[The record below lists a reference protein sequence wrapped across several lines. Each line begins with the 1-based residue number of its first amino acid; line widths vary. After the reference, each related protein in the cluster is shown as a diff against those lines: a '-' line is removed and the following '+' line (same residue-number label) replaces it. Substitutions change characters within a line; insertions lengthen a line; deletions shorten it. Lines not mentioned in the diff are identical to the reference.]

1 MIFAVGVAAV
11 LLSQL
16 IVIAALVGVGL
27 VARRAFGLTM
37 LAVDDLFDA
46 FWMGFSAV
54 ILALMLWNFA
64 FPVNAV
70 VLLLVLASGA
80 AGLLLWR
87 RALGTLRA
95 MRAPVGPLWALT
107 VVAAALWVASQ
118 GLGEMS
124 YFDSAL
130 YHMQAVQWAERYPV
144 VRGLANLAAPLAY
157 NNASLLYGAMLD
169 VGPWAGLGFR
179 LANGVLMQVL
189 LLRVLLAIARL
200 SKDPQAAGSREVFVA
215 MLLPA
220 ALALSLFGRLS
231 SYATAAPTAI
241 VVLVIALRLY
251 AMLVAPRTNARE
263 AAFDV
268 VSIVILSAAC
278 VALKLSAVPYCT
290 LVVVVALGAW
300 LSRRSQRE
308 GEGRRVLAYSLG
320 AALLFGGAW
329 TLRGV
334 ILSGYPAFPSRIM
347 AAPVDWRVPAEHA
360 DAEYALVEHSSKAST
375 MLDDVIAGR
384 DRWGWL
390 PRWTRVQLSEPF
402 FVVVPLALSI
412 VAALIALIGR
422 RRGAVTSQ
430 PRSDA
435 SALLLIPI
443 VPALVAWFW
452 LAPEGRYA
460 AGMCWALAALMGAWA
475 WNRAAPRSVAPRA
488 VTIAAAL
495 LAAITLLAAPMAA
508 VRNAGPVA
516 MLKTAIKQNVRL
528 WEPETWM
535 SRIPPPQLDSFVT
548 QSGLVVGVPRA
559 ECWDAT
565 PPCTHNP
572 ARNLELRSPGDI
584 RSGFR
589 VTGEWAMENW
599 PAKSRPRFLAAWR
612 QSRQR

>member
-1 MIFAVGVAAV
+1 MIFAAGVAAV

-16 IVIAALVGVGL
+16 IVVAALVGVGL
-27 VARRAFGLTM
+27 VVRRAFGLTT
-37 LAVDDLFDA
+37 LAIDDLFDA

-87 RALGTLRA
+87 RTLGGLRA
-95 MRAPVGPLWALT
+95 IRAPVGPLWTLT
-107 VVAAALWVASQ
+107 FVVAALWVASQ

-179 LANGVLMQVL
+179 LANGVLMQVF

-200 SKDPQAAGSREVFVA
+200 SKDPQTAGSREVFVA

-220 ALALSLFGRLS
+220 AISLSFFGRLS

-241 VVLVIALRLY
+241 VALVIAMRLY
-251 AMLVAPRTNARE
+251 DMLVAPRPNARE

-268 VSIVILSAAC
+268 VTIVILSAAC
-278 VALKLSAVPYCT
+278 VALKLSAAPYSG

-300 LSRRSQRE
+300 LSRRSQRQ
-308 GEGRRVLAYSLG
+308 GEVRRVLAYSLG

-334 ILSGYPAFPSRIM
+334 ILSGYPAFPSRFM

-375 MLDDVIAGR
+375 MLDNVIAGR

-402 FVVVPLALSI
+402 FVVIPLALAI

-422 RRGAVTSQ
+422 RREAGTSQ
-430 PRSDA
+430 PRPDP

-488 VTIAAAL
+488 VTIAAVVV
-495 LAAITLLAAPMAA
+495 AAVTVLAAPMAA
-508 VRNAGPVA
+508 VRNAGPVT

-528 WEPETWM
+528 WEPATWT
-535 SRIPPPQLDSFVT
+535 SRIPPPPLDSFVT
-548 QSGLVVGVPRA
+548 QSGLVIGVPPA

-584 RSGFR
+584 GSGFR
-589 VTGEWAMENW
+589 VTGEWAMQNW